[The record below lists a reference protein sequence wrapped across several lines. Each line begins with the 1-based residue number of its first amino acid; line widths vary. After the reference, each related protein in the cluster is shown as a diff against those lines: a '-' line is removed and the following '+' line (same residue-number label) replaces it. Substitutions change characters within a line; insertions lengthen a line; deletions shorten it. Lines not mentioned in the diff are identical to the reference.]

1 MFWRHLYLS
10 LLTLGFFVSF
20 SSAGAIFMLALCC
33 EQQDLSGSGGGGFF
47 SACFPLFCSPT
58 YN

>member
-20 SSAGAIFMLALCC
+20 PSAGAIFMLALCC
-33 EQQDLSGSGGGGFF
+33 GQQDLRVWGRGFF
-47 SACFPLFCSPT
+47 SSLLPSVLQPHL
-58 YN
+58 

>member
-20 SSAGAIFMLALCC
+20 PSAGAIFTLALCC
-33 EQQDLSGSGGGGFF
+33 GQQDLRVWGGGFF
-47 SACFPLFCSPT
+47 SSLLPSVLQPHL
-58 YN
+58 